1 MHFQIIVKSFVML
14 NMVKTVE
21 RNVDLVEALLALST
35 SQFVPGLFIEV
46 VFALYSIDCLL
57 FFEIIEE

>member
-1 MHFQIIVKSFVML
+1 ML
-14 NMVKTVE
+14 NMVKLIE
-21 RNVDLVEALLALST
+21 RHVDLVEALLAFITFL
-35 SQFVPGLFIEV
+35 FVPGLFIEV